1 MRCPHARTVN
11 RIHPTK
17 RLRHRI
23 LWSAAHT
30 GKKSF
35 VVTRYTAKG
44 KRRSHHSSLQAN
56 GSDTRIS
63 STINNCFPAV
73 MKTSMTEPPH
83 IVGFYRLFSIYII
96 LFLINIVNFLQEYE
110 VICYR
115 NQNSEGGAQA
125 PGDDLFWIVRTA
137 VFLFGSS
144 CGIIC
149 VCLPVP

>member
-1 MRCPHARTVN
+1 
-11 RIHPTK
+11 
-17 RLRHRI
+17 
-23 LWSAAHT
+23 
-30 GKKSF
+30 
-35 VVTRYTAKG
+35 
-44 KRRSHHSSLQAN
+44 
-56 GSDTRIS
+56 
-63 STINNCFPAV
+63 

-137 VFLFGSS
+137 VFLFGGG

-149 VCLPVP
+149 VCLSVP